1 MKSLLIKQAIVVPLA
16 AMLIPI
22 LVAFFLPGYSSISQH
37 ISEVELLDN
46 PIATIQR
53 IAVVVT
59 SVSIVLFGV
68 GVFRVSC
75 GRMGFTAVIA
85 VIAGLSFASNAVFI
99 MSSPLHG
106 LNGLGGFSMVLV
118 PAFFAAEIQ
127 QLGSSSRIRQLSLLV
142 TAVFMAYLWL
152 MLAGLDPSH
161 FRGLTQRLITVI
173 YFGWFSLVCYWMSYR
188 AAGVSV
194 QRVTSFDETAAAG

>member
-1 MKSLLIKQAIVVPLA
+1 MKQAIVIPLA
-16 AMLIPI
+16 AMLVPI
-22 LVAFFLPGYSSISQH
+22 LLAFFLPGYSSISQH

-46 PIATIQR
+46 PIAAIQR
-53 IAVVVT
+53 IAVIVT

-68 GVFRVSC
+68 GVFRVSS

-99 MSSPLHG
+99 MGSPLHG
-106 LNGLGGFSMVLV
+106 LYGLGGFSMVLV

-127 QLGSSSRIRQLSLLV
+127 QLAGSRRIRQLSLLV
-142 TAVFMAYLWL
+142 TTVLMAYLWI
-152 MLAGLDPSH
+152 MLAGFDPAH

-173 YFGWFSLVCYWMSYR
+173 YYGWFSLVCYWLSYR
-188 AAGVSV
+188 AAGVSI
-194 QRVTSFDETAAAG
+194 QRVTSFHETAAAG

>member
-1 MKSLLIKQAIVVPLA
+1 MRSLLVKQAMVIPLA
-16 AMLIPI
+16 AMLVPI
-22 LVAFFLPGYSSISQH
+22 LLAFFLPGYSSISQH

-53 IAVVVT
+53 IAVIVT

-68 GVFRVSC
+68 GAFRVSS

-106 LNGLGGFSMVLV
+106 LYGLGGFSMVLV
-118 PAFFAAEIQ
+118 PAFFAAEIH
-127 QLGSSSRIRQLSLLV
+127 QLGGSRRIRQLSLLIA
-142 TAVFMAYLWL
+142 AVLMAYLWL
-152 MLAGLDPSH
+152 MLARFDPAH
-161 FRGLTQRLITVI
+161 FRGLTQRLITVV
-173 YFGWFSLVCYWMSYR
+173 YYGWLSLICYWLSYR
-188 AAGVSV
+188 AAGV
-194 QRVTSFDETAAAG
+194 QRVTPFHETAAAG